1 MSYSLDCFL
10 VNTTSIE
17 IIYFRVIWAIIMPII
32 YSSAFITCYIL
43 IIKLK
48 RASYSFSIIST
59 SLIYIYAYM

>member
-1 MSYSLDCFL
+1 
-10 VNTTSIE
+10 
-17 IIYFRVIWAIIMPII
+17 MPII